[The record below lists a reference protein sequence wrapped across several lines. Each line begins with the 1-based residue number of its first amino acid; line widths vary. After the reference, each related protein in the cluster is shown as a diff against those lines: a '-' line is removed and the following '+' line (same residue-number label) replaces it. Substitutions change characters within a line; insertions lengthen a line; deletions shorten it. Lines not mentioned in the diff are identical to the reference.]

1 MWNELFVAPHRQGYH
16 EDESWRD
23 EEEPVKAYRICARC
37 IMDTSVPDIR
47 FDETGTCNFCREYDE
62 RAPRVL
68 TPPAER
74 ERALAAAVARIKE
87 SGRHAKYDCIVGV
100 SGGLDSTYA
109 AYLAVKAGLRP
120 LAVHVD
126 NGWNLDLAVRN
137 IQNVLQVLKMDL
149 VTVVPDWAEF
159 RDLQLS
165 FLKASVPD
173 MEAPTDHVLAAS
185 LYQVAREQK
194 VRWLVT
200 GANFASE
207 GILPRSYGHYNR
219 DLRYIKGIHR
229 RFGTVPLSTLPLI
242 SIRETLVYRYV
253 RGIRLF
259 RILDIANYDKGAAA
273 ATMQNE
279 LGWVPYPGK
288 HNESLFT
295 RFFQCYIQPVKF
307 GFDKRRAHFST
318 LICSGQMTREQ
329 ALAEM
334 KKDPY
339 ATEELKQTERTFVV
353 KKLGLTN
360 DEFGRLLALPNKT
373 FRDYPSSHALFQ
385 AARFLAKR
393 GLRIGE

>member
-1 MWNELFVAPHRQGYH
+1 
-16 EDESWRD
+16 
-23 EEEPVKAYRICARC
+23 
-37 IMDTSVPDIR
+37 MDTSVPDTR
-47 FDETGTCNFCREYDE
+47 FDEMGTCNFCREYDE
-62 RAPRVL
+62 RAPRVFV
-68 TPPAER
+68 PPADR
-74 ERALAAAVARIKE
+74 EDALAAAVQRIKE

-109 AYLAVKAGLRP
+109 AYLAAKAGLRP

-137 IQNVLQVLKMDL
+137 IQNVLKVLGMDL
-149 VTVVPDWAEF
+149 VTVVPDWEEF
-159 RDLQLS
+159 RDLQLA
-165 FLKASVPD
+165 FIKASVPD
-173 MEAPTDHVLAAS
+173 MEAPTDHVLAAA

-194 VRWLVT
+194 VHWLVT

-219 DLRYIKGIHR
+219 DLHYIKAIHR
-229 RFGTVPLSTLPLI
+229 RFGTVPLRTLPLI
-242 SIRETLVYRYV
+242 SIRESLVNRYV

-259 RILDIANYDKGAAA
+259 RILDVAGYDKQEAS
-273 ATMQNE
+273 ATLQKE

-295 RFFQCYIQPVKF
+295 RFFQCYIQPAKF
-307 GFDKRRAHFST
+307 DFDKRRAHFST
-318 LICSGQMTREQ
+318 LICSGQMTREE

-334 KKDPY
+334 EKDPY
-339 ATEELKQTERTFVV
+339 PSEELKQAERAFVV

-360 DEFGRLLALPNKT
+360 DEFEALIALPNKT

-385 AARFLAKR
+385 TAQFLAKR
-393 GLRIGE
+393 GFRIGE